1 MKIWYFARAA
11 LGGAAVAALLTAAGP
26 AAAQG
31 GSAGEGYDILLSND
45 DGVNTENT
53 LALARVLEGLGARV
67 VISTPCRNSSGTG
80 GMVSFFKPMGPLATD
95 CLNGSVK
102 AGAAPVGPVD
112 PADPTVN
119 YVDGSPVMSVVY
131 GIEVAGPKVWGK
143 EPDLIISGPNEG
155 FNTGLVGP
163 SSGTVSNAAHALQR
177 RIPAIA
183 ISADSSTRGD
193 KAAAEAVAAAVK
205 PILEKILGG
214 EGPLPTSI
222 GLSINV
228 PKMEPGAPAPAP
240 EFTDVG
246 RGSKYSLHFVDDL
259 SKDPVGQ
266 RYAKESAPGF
276 VLTPFPSDN
285 DKDEASALAR
295 GHISVSLIQGGF
307 DAEADNSADIA
318 AWKERLKP
326 VFEQ

>member
-1 MKIWYFARAA
+1 MKIGYFWRTA
-11 LGGAAVAALLTAAGP
+11 LQGAAAAALLAVASPVAAQDKAAG
-26 AAAQG
+26 G
-31 GSAGEGYDILLSND
+31 GYDILLSND
-45 DGVNTENT
+45 DGVNTENV
-53 LALARVLEGLGARV
+53 LALAEVLKGLGNRV

-80 GMVSFFKPMGPLATD
+80 GMVSFFKPMGPLETD

-112 PADPTVN
+112 PADPTVT

-131 GIEVAGPKVWGK
+131 GIEVAGPKAWGK
-143 EPDLIISGPNEG
+143 GPDLVVSGPNEG

-183 ISADSSTRGD
+183 ISADSSTKGD

-205 PILEKILGG
+205 PILEKILSA
-214 EGPLPTSI
+214 EGPLPTSV

-228 PKMEPGAPAPAP
+228 PKMEPGQAAPAP
-240 EFTDVG
+240 EFTVVG
-246 RGSKYSLHFVDDL
+246 RGSKYSLHFVEDM
-259 SKDPVGQ
+259 SQDPVGQ
-266 RYAKESAPGF
+266 RFAKESAPGF
-276 VLTPFPSDN
+276 VLTPFPSDSE
-285 DKDEASALAR
+285 DDEASALAR
-295 GHISVSLIQGGF
+295 GHISVSLIQGGY
-307 DAEADNSADIA
+307 DADADNDADIA

-326 VFEQ
+326 VFE